1 MANKLVKVTM
11 KLQIDAGKATPAPPI
26 GPALSQHGV
35 NIQDFCTRFNDMTKD
50 KMGDVIPCIL
60 TVYDDRTFS
69 IELKTSPVADMIKKA
84 IGLKKGSAT
93 PNTQVVGKISKSK
106 VREIAEQKMVDLNT
120 KDIEAAMRIVEGTAK
135 SLGVEI
141 TN

>member
-1 MANKLVKVTM
+1 MAKKAIKTTM

-50 KMGDVIPCIL
+50 RMGDVIPCIL
-60 TVYDDRTFS
+60 TIYDDRTFS
-69 IELKTSPVADMIKKA
+69 IELKTPPVASLIKKA

-93 PNTQVVGKISKSK
+93 PNTEVVGKISKSK
-106 VREIAEQKMVDLNT
+106 VREIAEEKLVDLNT
-120 KDIEAAMRIVEGTAK
+120 KNVESAMKIVEGTAK
-135 SLGVEI
+135 SLGVEV